1 MPEEPPEGDTVEMDE
16 ICICFSP
23 GFWLWLSVSRTLGVV
38 LAFVLGDRSDAML
51 KRLWHEEMPYAWR
64 ELPVCTDAW
73 GAYGRVLPP
82 ELHEIC
88 DKGSGKTSKVEALNT
103 KSSNCA
109 HLLRRQRQS
118 GLVRKSCGV
127 WEGICDDISER
138 FLILLDRHNQQCLKP
153 PRKYQKSKL
162 PETQLSP

>member
-16 ICICFSP
+16 ICICFSS
-23 GFWLWLSVSRTLGVV
+23 GFWLWLSVSCTLGVV

-103 KSSNCA
+103 KW
-109 HLLRRQRQS
+109 RQRQS

-138 FLILLDRHNQQCLKP
+138 FLILLDRHNQLCLKP
-153 PRKYQKSKL
+153 LRKYQKSKL
-162 PETQLSP
+162 AVTQLSP